1 MKKEFTAISLS
12 ISGVCIQ
19 QRAEKMYD
27 ETSLTVLLKNQTNL
41 NSVKRVKEYLG
52 VADTLRH
59 HSSFKELSATLS

>member
-27 ETSLTVLLKNQTNL
+27 ETSLTVLKNQTNL